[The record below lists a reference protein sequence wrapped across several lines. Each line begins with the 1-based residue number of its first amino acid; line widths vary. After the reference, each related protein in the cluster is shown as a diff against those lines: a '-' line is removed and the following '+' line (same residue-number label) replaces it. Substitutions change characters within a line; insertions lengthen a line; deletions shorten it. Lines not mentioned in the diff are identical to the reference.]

1 MSKFNRETFDS
12 TPDDYWRFFLSAYR
26 TLRIRVPH
34 AAPNHALTADCNRDG
49 TWARRSSASCLTE
62 GQSYG
67 MSREDARAY
76 LWDFARE
83 IDWHIYLGSK

>member
-1 MSKFNRETFDS
+1 MKFNRETFDS
-12 TPDDYWRFFLSAYR
+12 MPDVYWRFFLGAYR

-49 TWARRSSASCLTE
+49 PSCLAE

-67 MSREDARAY
+67 MSRQDARHY
-76 LWDFARE
+76 LWSFAQE
-83 IDWHIYLGSK
+83 IDWHVYLGSK